1 MRNLLLKFFEKVGKS
16 QEIELFIQRFNVV
29 PRNQFAVLRVSTHV
43 IETQLEDIAE
53 SLSFMQHMGIYPVV
67 ILDMKNDSY
76 SDSVQSPI
84 SDSAAGK
91 LFMPTATR
99 LIEALTRYGGEAE
112 IVENIVDVTSPRPS
126 NWTLDHEPIN
136 GVLEMDRL
144 PIISPFGRRNRRRVF
159 VNAEELSHLL
169 VHELNPIKYIL
180 ITEVGG
186 ILDQNDAILPFLNL
200 SQRKEWSHVKTEMK
214 PIVREVR
221 QVLKKSPDCAAIF
234 TSPDNLLKEIF
245 TIKGSGTFVKKY
257 AITATSK
264 MADLDIDRMKSLLE
278 DAFKKTL
285 VDDFF
290 EDKIKMVLIEKNYE
304 GVAIIKKIRGI
315 PYLDKI
321 AVAKTSEGTGLG
333 RSLWQKVVEQY
344 PKLVWRSTPVNPLAS
359 FYLRECD
366 GCMKF
371 PKWTVYW
378 RDLDESEIFPMVKK
392 ILDIRSTMRQPDE

>member
-29 PRNQFAVLRVSTHV
+29 PRNQFAVLRVSTNI
-43 IETQLEDIAE
+43 IENQLDDIAE
-53 SLSFMQHMGIYPVV
+53 SLAFMQHMGIYPVV
-67 ILDMKNDSY
+67 ILDMKTDSY
-76 SDSVQSPI
+76 SDATTPI
-84 SDSAAGK
+84 SDTAAAK
-91 LFMPTATR
+91 KFNPTAER
-99 LIEALTRYGGEAE
+99 LIEALNRYGSEAE

-126 NWTLDHEPIN
+126 NWTLDHDPIN
-136 GVLEMDRL
+136 GVLNMDRL

-159 VNAEELSHLL
+159 VNAEELSQLL
-169 VHELNPIKYIL
+169 VEELNPIKYIL

-186 ILDQNDAILPFLNL
+186 ILDENDTILPFLNL
-200 SQRKEWSHVKTEMK
+200 SQRKEWSHVKEEMK
-214 PIVREVR
+214 PIVRAVR
-221 QVLKKSPDCAAIF
+221 QVLKKAPDCAAIF

-245 TIKGSGTFVKKY
+245 TVKGSGTFVKKY
-257 AITATSK
+257 SITATSK
-264 MADLDIDRMKSLLE
+264 MADLDKDRLRALLE
-278 DAFKKTL
+278 DAFRKRL

-290 EDKIKMVLIEKNYE
+290 EDKIKMVLVEKNYE

-333 RSLWQKVVEQY
+333 RSLWQKVAEQY
-344 PKLVWRSTPVNPLAS
+344 PKLVWRSTPVNPLSS

-371 PKWTVYW
+371 PKWIVYW
-378 RDLDESEIFPMVKK
+378 RNLEEGEIFPIVKK
-392 ILDIRSTMRQPDE
+392 ILEIR